1 MGEVS
6 RAREPTIEEIQ
17 LPNVTVAAGVRH
29 RAEIIERLAM
39 GERLSDVAASL
50 GVAASSV
57 SAAMNQDPEYQAALR
72 LGAEH
77 HMNRREAEL
86 EQASDGLTIQRSRE
100 LLAHA
105 RWRLERLHPAMWG
118 LMPRTAIQVDSNG
131 PAVIRIVNY
140 ADAAD
145 A

>member
-1 MGEVS
+1 MGEAR
-6 RAREPTIEEIQ
+6 RARARPNRREIE
-17 LPNVTVAAGVRH
+17 LPNVKTPTAILHKDAIVA
-29 RAEIIERLAM
+29 RLAM

-57 SAAMNQDPEYQAALR
+57 SAAINQDPEYQAALR

-118 LMPRTAIQVDSNG
+118 LMPRTAVQVNADG
-131 PAVIRIVNY
+131 PATIRIINY
-140 ADAAD
+140 SDA
-145 A
+145 